1 MREEVLEL
9 MEAAREHPE
18 SAGTPQD
25 FRFKALQV
33 GPALQHVIDVL
44 VQQSALLSACADFG
58 SSILKSTD

>member
-33 GPALQHVIDVL
+33 GDAMQHAADVNMQQPALL
-44 VQQSALLSACADFG
+44 CECAA
-58 SSILKSTD
+58 